1 MIKPTAR
8 KTILLLISDKLV
20 RSVAQEALEAEG
32 YCVFPVGDLGSAVDR
47 LKTIRPHLLIASHH
61 LSSMTG
67 HDAARHLRARCPQM
81 RVLIS
86 SCLLDDD
93 RLEHRAALEGFEVFP
108 KPCSASDF
116 VAKVRAILNAS
127 EAEPGRSAVAMG

>member
-1 MIKPTAR
+1 MITPAAR
-8 KTILLLISDKLV
+8 KTILLLIGDKLV

-32 YCVFPVGDLGSAVDR
+32 YCVFAAGDLGTAVDR
-47 LKTIRPHLLIASHH
+47 LKEVRPHLLIASHQV
-61 LSSMTG
+61 SSMTG
-67 HDAARHLRARCPQM
+67 HDAAKHLRARCPQM

-93 RLEHRAALEGFEVFP
+93 RLEHRAVLEGFEVFP

-116 VAKVRAILNAS
+116 LAKVRAILDTS
-127 EAEPGRSAVAMG
+127 KAEPGRTAVAMG